1 MKILLM
7 SRRSTVKPTAKS
19 GEEIVV
25 LGNGPS
31 LNDTIAHHA
40 DFLACRRKIAV
51 NFAANTPV
59 FRELRPDY
67 YVLADPHFFSASDPN
82 VDKLWNAFNAID
94 WPMTLFVPATTRTNS
109 RIRNIKAANS
119 MVAVAYYNMT
129 PIEGFKWFRHAV
141 YRAGLGMPRPRNV
154 LNPSLMLA
162 IASGFKSIYVAGAD
176 HSWMQT
182 LLQQSGMDQRTLRE
196 VEDNIRYFMGSVS
209 DMNGTIRISV
219 IMNNNIRLTAPEG
232 NYLDYSINLEEQEW
246 YPLFMEQGV
255 YAESGMGRGIFTRG
269 DQWYLNIY
277 YPINN
282 RYSLE
287 QMGILV
293 FTIERE
299 NMQEFMKS
307 NIAGGYLALQDE
319 NGNEIQNNF
328 PQELKDGKAS
338 HTNRFFN
345 TQETI
350 QIQNMELT
358 MNVVL
363 DEDRFEVDNTNIW
376 FGFCIVLFGM
386 MGVFVIIGTVFSRYI
401 TMPIIKCKEAL
412 LRIRNNE
419 VGILLEN
426 PYKDEIGELI
436 DGFNEMSESL
446 HDLIEKNKII
456 STLQKETEY
465 QMLIQQINPHFLY
478 NTLEIINGLILGH
491 KDTEA
496 VNVCET
502 LGKIF
507 RYNLNQNK
515 WVTIQEE
522 MRYIR
527 QYLLIMKY
535 KIPDLSVYYDVE
547 PQLEQYCILKSI
559 LQPLVENAM
568 KHGFY
573 QKSGECC
580 LTITIQ
586 EERGRIL
593 LSVMDNGNGISR
605 EKYFQLQKEL
615 EDIKKNPNQ
624 KRDTSSHVGIRNV
637 FQRMYLEYEDSM
649 EFKII
654 AREGKGT
661 RIQIYLPKGVKNV

>member
-1 MKILLM
+1 MKLKEKTIL
-7 SRRSTVKPTAKS
+7 
-19 GEEIVV
+19 VV
-25 LGNGPS
+25 LLLLGAAVLIS
-31 LNDTIAHHA
+31 SVTFYALYERMREETIARSM
-40 DFLACRRKIAV
+40 DSFVTQKTTEIENYFDDLNTLA
-51 NFAANTPV
+51 
-59 FRELRPDY
+59 Y
-67 YVLADPHFFSASDPN
+67 
-82 VDKLWNAFNAID
+82 
-94 WPMTLFVPATTRTNS
+94 
-109 RIRNIKAANS
+109 
-119 MVAVAYYNMT
+119 
-129 PIEGFKWFRHAV
+129 
-141 YRAGLGMPRPRNV
+141 
-154 LNPSLMLA
+154 
-162 IASGFKSIYVAGAD
+162 SIGYS
-176 HSWMQT
+176 SWMQT

-535 KIPDLSVYYDVE
+535 KILDLSVYYDVE

-605 EKYFQLQKEL
+605 EKYLQLQKEL

>member
-1 MKILLM
+1 MSKIRKRISGMKLKEKTIL
-7 SRRSTVKPTAKS
+7 
-19 GEEIVV
+19 VV
-25 LGNGPS
+25 LLLLGAAVLIS
-31 LNDTIAHHA
+31 SVTFYALYERMREETIARSM
-40 DFLACRRKIAV
+40 DSFVTQKTTEIENYFDDLNTLA
-51 NFAANTPV
+51 
-59 FRELRPDY
+59 Y
-67 YVLADPHFFSASDPN
+67 
-82 VDKLWNAFNAID
+82 
-94 WPMTLFVPATTRTNS
+94 
-109 RIRNIKAANS
+109 
-119 MVAVAYYNMT
+119 
-129 PIEGFKWFRHAV
+129 
-141 YRAGLGMPRPRNV
+141 
-154 LNPSLMLA
+154 
-162 IASGFKSIYVAGAD
+162 SIGYS
-176 HSWMQT
+176 SWMQT

-293 FTIERE
+293 FTIEKE

>member
-1 MKILLM
+1 MSKIRKRISGMKLKEKTIL
-7 SRRSTVKPTAKS
+7 
-19 GEEIVV
+19 VV
-25 LGNGPS
+25 LLLLGAAVLIS
-31 LNDTIAHHA
+31 SVTFYALYERMREETIARSM
-40 DFLACRRKIAV
+40 DSFVTQKTTEIENYFDDLNTLA
-51 NFAANTPV
+51 
-59 FRELRPDY
+59 Y
-67 YVLADPHFFSASDPN
+67 
-82 VDKLWNAFNAID
+82 
-94 WPMTLFVPATTRTNS
+94 
-109 RIRNIKAANS
+109 
-119 MVAVAYYNMT
+119 
-129 PIEGFKWFRHAV
+129 
-141 YRAGLGMPRPRNV
+141 
-154 LNPSLMLA
+154 
-162 IASGFKSIYVAGAD
+162 SIGYS
-176 HSWMQT
+176 SWMQT

-328 PQELKDGKAS
+328 PQELKDGKVS
-338 HTNRFFN
+338 RTNRFFN